1 MTEPASKLPV
11 HTEKKSSGLQTWHP
25 IESMRREVDR
35 IFEDFDRNFWR
46 APLRRSFQDIEPVL
60 RRGLSWGASP
70 AIDIVDKSE
79 AYQVV
84 AELPGMDEKNVEV
97 KLVNGNLTIKGEKQ
111 GEKEEKKKDYY
122 LHERS
127 FGSFERSFALPDEV
141 DADKIEASFS
151 KGVLTVTLPKK
162 PEAVKPEKKIEIRA
176 A

>member
-25 IESMRREVDR
+25 IESLRREVDR

-70 AIDIVDKSE
+70 AIDIVDKNE

-97 KLVNGNLTIKGEKQ
+97 KLVNGNLTIKGEKRD
-111 GEKEEKKKDYY
+111 EKEEKKKDYY

-162 PEAVKPEKKIEIRA
+162 PEAVKPEKKIEIKA

>member
-1 MTEPASKLPV
+1 MTEPATKLPV
-11 HTEKKSSGLQTWHP
+11 HTEKKSSGLQAWRP
-25 IESMRREVDR
+25 IESLRHEIDR
-35 IFEDFDRNFWR
+35 LFEDFDRDFWR

-60 RRGLSWGASP
+60 RRGLSWGATP
-70 AIDIVDKSE
+70 AVDIVDKSE

-97 KLVNGNLTIKGEKQ
+97 KLVNGNLTIKGEKRD
-111 GEKEEKKKDYY
+111 EKEEKKKDYY

-127 FGSFERSFALPDEV
+127 FGSFERSFPLPDEV

-151 KGVLTVTLPKK
+151 KGILTVTLPKK
-162 PEAVKPEKKIEIRA
+162 PEAVKPEKKIDVKA